1 MPNFSLQ
8 SQFIQGVLV
17 FAISFLYLVEIIKH
31 VFDIHVIFFF
41 KYSFKPLNTELFF
54 LFLC

>member
-31 VFDIHVIFFF
+31 VFDIHVIFFLKIF
-41 KYSFKPLNTELFF
+41 I
-54 LFLC
+54 